1 LHEITDE
8 ALPEAASVLLKARE
22 AARSEKDF
30 AKSDQL
36 RDELA
41 KLGISV
47 KDSKAG
53 QEWSWQTL

>member
-1 LHEITDE
+1 MHEIADE
-8 ALPEAASVLLKARE
+8 ALPELAIALLKERE
-22 AARSEKDF
+22 AARSEKNF

-53 QEWSWQTL
+53 QEWSWQTI